1 VCVLFN
7 IPEYRFLVPVE
18 IGKPIKSR
26 DTTAHAIIYWAR
38 SRWLIFIVWKWRHS
52 IGSNVIDIFF
62 LVDKLF
68 IFILQVFT
76 TGPLQSFAM
85 DQIYIRKVNEAFVN
99 LTHVSMN
106 CDSRVGGFVVLR
118 WIKCSEA
125 VSLKGRIELRNIC
138 ISKNFKT
145 LRTSQI
151 DLEMMIWHQLR
162 DWRNIFLLQLIVH
175 SKRRVKRQLPYN
187 SLNLSSLK

>member
-1 VCVLFN
+1 MRVLFN

-26 DTTAHAIIYWAR
+26 DTTSHAIINWAR

-52 IGSNVIDIFF
+52 ICSNIIDILI

-76 TGPLQSFAM
+76 TGPLQGFAM
-85 DQIYIRKVNEAFVN
+85 DQIYIRNVNQAFVN
-99 LTHVSMN
+99 LIHVSMN
-106 CDSRVGGFVVLR
+106 CDSRVRRFVILR
-118 WIKCSEA
+118 WIKISEA
-125 VSLKGRIELRNIC
+125 VSLKRRIELRNIC
-138 ISKNFKT
+138 ISKNFET

-162 DWRNIFLLQLIVH
+162 DWRNIFLLQLVVH
-175 SKRRVKRQLPYN
+175 SKRRVKTL
-187 SLNLSSLK
+187 